1 MLLPHERLVAQAVGP
16 GVLAERLLAR
26 KPWIQYPPM
35 PLAALDDQEQ
45 LTDRVLAAL
54 REAITSG
61 RLPADA
67 RIKQEQIAA
76 ELGVSRTPVR
86 EALHLLEQEG
96 LVRLVPRRGALVQG
110 FTAAD
115 VRELYELRELLEP
128 AAAGLGTAR
137 ASDEERRE
145 VVRLAGLTERRRD
158 GFETN
163 RDFHRALC
171 APCGNGLVMRTLDSV
186 WTHRAAHGLFTYQA
200 RPAGAVERMA
210 AEHAEIA
217 LAFAAADAARVSA
230 LVHDHVRG
238 AGEDALDRLP
248 QGENT
253 TAEEI
258 S

>member
-1 MLLPHERLVAQAVGP
+1 
-16 GVLAERLLAR
+16 
-26 KPWIQYPPM
+26 M
-35 PLAALDDQEQ
+35 PLAPLDDQQQ

-54 REAITSG
+54 REAITNG
-61 RLPADA
+61 RLPAGA
-67 RIKQEQIAA
+67 RIKQEHVAA

-110 FTAAD
+110 FTGAD

-128 AAAGLGTAR
+128 AAAALATAR
-137 ASDEERRE
+137 ASDGERAE
-145 VVRLAGLTERRRD
+145 VERLARLTERRRG
-158 GFETN
+158 GFEAN

-171 APCGNGLVMRTLDSV
+171 APCGNGLVLRTLDSV

-217 LAFAAADAARVSA
+217 RAFAAADGARVHA

-238 AGEDALDRLP
+238 AGQDALARLP
-248 QGENT
+248 GHGDH

>member
-1 MLLPHERLVAQAVGP
+1 
-16 GVLAERLLAR
+16 
-26 KPWIQYPPM
+26 M
-35 PLAALDDQEQ
+35 PLTALDDQQQ
-45 LTDRVLAAL
+45 LTDRVLVAL

-96 LVRLVPRRGALVQG
+96 LVRLVPRRGAIVQG

-128 AAAGLGTAR
+128 AAAALATAR
-137 ASDEERRE
+137 ATQADRE
-145 VVRLAGLTERRRD
+145 AVQRLAGLTERRRG
-158 GFETN
+158 GFEAN

-171 APCGNGLVMRTLDSV
+171 APCDNGLVMRTLDSV
-186 WTHRAAHGLFTYQA
+186 WTHRAANGLFAYQA

-210 AEHAEIA
+210 AEHADIA
-217 LAFAAADAARVSA
+217 QAFAAADAARVRT

-238 AGEDALDRLP
+238 AGEDALERLP
-248 QGENT
+248 GHEDH

>member
-1 MLLPHERLVAQAVGP
+1 
-16 GVLAERLLAR
+16 
-26 KPWIQYPPM
+26 M

-61 RLPADA
+61 RLPAEA

-128 AAAGLGTAR
+128 AAAALATAR
-137 ASDEERRE
+137 ATAAERQA
-145 VVRLAGLTERRRD
+145 VARLAALTERRRG
-158 GFETN
+158 GFEAN

-171 APCGNGLVMRTLDSV
+171 APCGNGLIMRTLDSV

-200 RPAGAVERMA
+200 RPAGAIERMA
-210 AEHAEIA
+210 AEHDEIA
-217 LAFAAADAARVSA
+217 RAFAAADAARVRA

-238 AGEDALDRLP
+238 AGEDALERLP
-248 QGENT
+248 GHEDH

>member
-1 MLLPHERLVAQAVGP
+1 
-16 GVLAERLLAR
+16 
-26 KPWIQYPPM
+26 M

-115 VRELYELRELLEP
+115 VR
-128 AAAGLGTAR
+128 
-137 ASDEERRE
+137 
-145 VVRLAGLTERRRD
+145 
-158 GFETN
+158 
-163 RDFHRALC
+163 
-171 APCGNGLVMRTLDSV
+171 
-186 WTHRAAHGLFTYQA
+186 
-200 RPAGAVERMA
+200 
-210 AEHAEIA
+210 
-217 LAFAAADAARVSA
+217 
-230 LVHDHVRG
+230 
-238 AGEDALDRLP
+238 
-248 QGENT
+248 
-253 TAEEI
+253 
-258 S
+258 

>member
-1 MLLPHERLVAQAVGP
+1 
-16 GVLAERLLAR
+16 
-26 KPWIQYPPM
+26 M

-128 AAAGLGTAR
+128 AAAGLATAR

-145 VVRLAGLTERRRD
+145 VERLAGLTERRRG
-158 GFETN
+158 GFEAN

-200 RPAGAVERMA
+200 GLAGAVERMA

-217 LAFAAADAARVSA
+217 EAFAAADGARVRA
-230 LVHDHVRG
+230 LVNDHVRG
-238 AGEDALDRLP
+238 AGEDALERLP
-248 QGENT
+248 GRGDNK
-253 TAEEI
+253 AEEI